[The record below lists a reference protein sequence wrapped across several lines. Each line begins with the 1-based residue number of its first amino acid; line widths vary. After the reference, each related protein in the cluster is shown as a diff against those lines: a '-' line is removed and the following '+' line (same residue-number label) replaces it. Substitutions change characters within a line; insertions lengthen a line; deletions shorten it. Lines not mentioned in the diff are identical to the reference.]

1 MPTLQHESA
10 HTLAPIHS
18 RSAGGLLGGAL
29 LAVPVLAF
37 AVIWNYYAVN
47 VPKWDDHALRN
58 FLYLFDQEDTVSGK
72 IYQFF
77 RQHNEHRIVY
87 DRLIAFLD
95 YKLTGKLN
103 FRHLMAVGN
112 LSLVGLLL
120 VCIGVFRREG
130 RSPLYAL
137 PVALILLN
145 LANWE
150 NMFWGMASLQN
161 FSVVLWVVL
170 SIYWL
175 TYTKRWELAIASAV
189 LATLTS
195 GNGIL
200 VWPIGAVLLI
210 LQLSES
216 RISSKNKFRPLIIWL
231 CCAAL
236 ILALYFT
243 GYEKPAGNP
252 PDRGSFTDLTKGWL
266 AFLGASAD
274 VLPIKSPLQNS
285 ILLGCFMAILA
296 AGLLG
301 WGLIRYSQSI
311 VRSLRQLNNPKARI
325 TAKSIP
331 AITLFF
337 WGCVAFIIGTAAV
350 VAWSRTGF
358 GLDMIITSRYKIYSL
373 TLLALLYVY
382 CTLVGGDTLGRWIM
396 GISLAGSILFYWASY
411 FSFLDDTIWFR
422 HWQTTNQFNW
432 TYTNTQPIATSDS
445 ITNHYTDPSP
455 AFYDNFLPV
464 LYGPA
469 QSMVVPITL
478 SKAPHGYIVE
488 TSSLL
493 RPELLTRQTTDADA
507 GCYLLARSPKRSY
520 LFPVWPNRL
529 SLIQARLWPA
539 NQFTN
544 GFKAD
549 IWTAEMDAGTYHLF
563 IVNLSNAHQCMLL
576 ATNQL
581 ITSAG
586 RPKDIQ
592 KNW

>member
-1 MPTLQHESA
+1 MPTLQHKSA
-10 HTLAPIHS
+10 HALAPTRS
-18 RSAGGLLGGAL
+18 QSAGWLLGAGL
-29 LAVPVLAF
+29 LAVPVIAF
-37 AVIWNYYAVN
+37 AVVWNYYAVN

-58 FLYLFDQEDTVSGK
+58 FLYLFDQEDTFSGK

-95 YKLTGKLN
+95 YHLTGKLN

-120 VCIGVFRREG
+120 ICADLFRREG
-130 RSPLYAL
+130 RALVYAL
-137 PVALILLN
+137 PVALIILN

-150 NMFWGMASLQN
+150 NMFWGMAALQN

-175 TYTKRWELAIASAV
+175 TYTKRWGLAIVSAI

-216 RISSKNKFRPLIIWL
+216 RLSSKNTFRPLLVWVS
-231 CCAAL
+231 CAAL
-236 ILALYFT
+236 VLVLYFT

-252 PDRGSFTDLTKGWL
+252 PNRGSLTDLLKGWL

-274 VLPIKSPLQNS
+274 ALPIKSPLQSS
-285 ILLGCFMAILA
+285 ILLGSFMAVLVI
-296 AGLLG
+296 GLLG
-301 WGLIRYSQSI
+301 WGLLNYSQSI
-311 VRSLRQLNNPKARI
+311 FRSVRQLTHPKA
-325 TAKSIP
+325 SISGKGIP
-331 AITLFF
+331 SITLFV
-337 WGCVAFIIGTAAV
+337 WGCAAFIIGTAIV

-382 CTLVGGDTLGRWIM
+382 CTIIVGKVIGRWVM
-396 GISLAGSILFYWASY
+396 LSSLAGSILFYWSSY
-411 FSFLDDTIWFR
+411 FSFLDDAIWFR

-432 TYTNTQPIATSDS
+432 TYTTSQPIATADS
-445 ITNHYTDPSP
+445 VTNHYTDSSP
-455 AFYDNFLPV
+455 AFYDKLLPV
-464 LYGPA
+464 FYGPG
-469 QSMVVPITL
+469 QPTVVPVMLT
-478 SKAPHGYIVE
+478 KAPHGYVVE
-488 TSSLL
+488 SSSLL
-493 RPELLTRQTTDADA
+493 RPGLLTRQTTDADA
-507 GCYLLARSPKRSY
+507 GSYLLARSFKRSY
-520 LFPVWPNRL
+520 LFPVWPNKRTL
-529 SLIQARLWPA
+529 KQARLWPA
-539 NQFTN
+539 SQFSN
-544 GFKAD
+544 GFRAD
-549 IWTAEMDAGTYHLF
+549 IWAAEMDAGTYQLF
-563 IVNLSNAHQCMLL
+563 IVNLSDTHQCTLL
-576 ATNQL
+576 PTNQL